1 MLSNAEIVTL
11 LIDIHDIF
19 KQFYL
24 LSCISLMCGQ
34 FSLELRHTTA
44 AAFGLAV
51 NSFTKC
57 EERTSLTELEGE
69 CVIRNCK
76 FNFPIQFGA
85 VAVAV
90 ARMKSNVLCL
100 FAIVGY
106 I

>member
-1 MLSNAEIVTL
+1 
-11 LIDIHDIF
+11 
-19 KQFYL
+19 
-24 LSCISLMCGQ
+24 MCCQ

-85 VAVAV
+85 VAVA
-90 ARMKSNVLCL
+90 RMKSNVLCL